1 MMTDMKD
8 LTHALFLL
16 TILVSSS
23 AGCGSGDGGST
34 GTAGT
39 GGGTSTAGTGGDT
52 STGGTGGGTS
62 TGGTGGG
69 AGTSSTGSG
78 GAAPMLYVV
87 DVSQGGCF
95 TLATATASADNPCLT
110 GDLYF
115 LTGVN
120 VDLDSADL
128 GTPAYCVKGSAADL
142 DAVPSDYAACAW
154 EGYIEGAD
162 GLQDTGYVVRDRTG
176 AHHYRMQVVSN
187 AVPDLKLHY
196 AKID

>member
-1 MMTDMKD
+1 MTDMKN

-16 TILVSSS
+16 AIVVSSS
-23 AGCGSGDGGST
+23 GCGSGDGSSS

-39 GGGTSTAGTGGDT
+39 GGGSSTGGVGGDT
-52 STGGTGGGTS
+52 SSGGTG
-62 TGGTGGG
+62 GGTGGG

-87 DVSQGGCF
+87 DVTQGGCF
-95 TLATATASADNPCLT
+95 TLATGIANADNPCMT

-120 VDLDSADL
+120 VDLDSANL
-128 GTPAYCVKGSAADL
+128 GTPAYCVTGSAADL
-142 DAVPSDYAACAW
+142 DSVPSDYAACAW
-154 EGYIEGAD
+154 MGYIEGAD

-176 AHHYRMQVVSN
+176 AHHYRMQIVSN
-187 AVPDLKLHY
+187 TLPDLQFHY
-196 AKID
+196 AQID